1 MLKELITY
9 PDERIR
15 YISADIR
22 KYDDELFELLEN
34 MHDTMAHH
42 GLDAISAI
50 QIAIPFS
57 AILIQNGDEIIE
69 MVNARLIMNEGA
81 EEIDEVNPYFP
92 KGFSAKI
99 KRYSKIKVVYENRHG
114 ELRHLDAE
122 GDLSFRLQRQMDF
135 LFGGTLLDKL
145 GKDAR
150 KMAEEVLVSQHEGIY
165 DFGVSCPTVFV
176 RDYFKKGA
184 KYLMGG
190 VALSFITP
198 LFVSPSMREMIY
210 RVDKYTLV
218 GVVLLMI
225 IYFFYSQ
232 HEAKLYKQCTSCQ
245 IGNII
250 GTVAIMTLQLLI
262 VALGVFLWIAPCK

>member
-1 MLKELITY
+1 MIKELITY

-34 MHDTMAHH
+34 MRDTMEHH
-42 GLDAISAI
+42 ELNAISAI
-50 QIAIPFS
+50 QIAIPYS
-57 AILIQNGDEIIE
+57 AILLKEGENILELI
-69 MVNARLIMNEGA
+69 NARLISTEGV
-81 EEIDEVNPYFP
+81 EEIDEVSPYFP

-99 KRYSKIKVVYENRHG
+99 KRYGKIKVVYENRNG

-122 GDLSFRLQRQMDF
+122 GELSQRLQRQIDF

-145 GKDAR
+145 DKKER
-150 KMAEEVLVSQHEGIY
+150 QKVEEILVSQHEGVY
-165 DFGVSCPTVFV
+165 DFGASCPTVFV

-184 KYLMGG
+184 KYLMAA

-198 LFVSPSMREMIY
+198 WVLSDELRHMVY
-210 RVDKYTLV
+210 TVDKFALMLV
-218 GVVLLMI
+218 PVLMV
-225 IYFFYSQ
+225 IYFMYAQ

-250 GTVAIMTLQLLI
+250 GTTAIMAFQLLI
-262 VALGVFLWIAPCK
+262 VALGVFFWVAPK